1 VLNTSRGLQDYSLGV
16 MNNVRNAIQM
26 VTNSM
31 SGNMRSTLIFPTAN
45 SGRYLNP
52 SADFRYCGYMYY
64 GLPRYVWISYA
75 LVNSAIG
82 PTISIHPI
90 EDGTGE
96 TVTGKCY

>member
-1 VLNTSRGLQDYSLGV
+1 
-16 MNNVRNAIQM
+16 M
-26 VTNSM
+26 
-31 SGNMRSTLIFPTAN
+31 
-45 SGRYLNP
+45 YLNP

-90 EDGTGE
+90 EDGSGE